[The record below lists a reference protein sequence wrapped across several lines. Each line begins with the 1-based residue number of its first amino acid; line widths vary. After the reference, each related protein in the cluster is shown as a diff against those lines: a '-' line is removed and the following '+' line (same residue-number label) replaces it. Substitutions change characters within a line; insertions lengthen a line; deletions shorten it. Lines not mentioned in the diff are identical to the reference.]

1 MLTVHVSQITA
12 HHQTW
17 TFLRHPRNQWPRF
30 MAPCFHVPEVF
41 FLVTPGGARPH
52 LPLPFREDCF
62 LHPFLFQ
69 SNMFPLKGFIILEC
83 LLDDKTVPFR
93 VSYKKKKREFPGGPV
108 VRTLRFHCWG
118 PGSIPGQRITIPR
131 AAQCGQKKKKERLS
145 FLRSQVLERADR
157 DRNLDS

>member
-1 MLTVHVSQITA
+1 MCLRLPLTTRPGHSCDIPEISGHVS
-12 HHQTW
+12 W
-17 TFLRHPRNQWPRF
+17 LPVFFL
-30 MAPCFHVPEVF
+30 HVPEVF

-93 VSYKKKKREFPGGPV
+93 VSYKKKENSLVVQWLGLCAFTAGAQVQSLVRE
-108 VRTLRFHCWG
+108 LRSREPH
-118 PGSIPGQRITIPR
+118 SV
-131 AAQCGQKKKKERLS
+131 AKKKKER
-145 FLRSQVLERADR
+145 D
-157 DRNLDS
+157 

>member
-1 MLTVHVSQITA
+1 MCLRLPLTTRPGRSCDIPEISGHVS
-12 HHQTW
+12 W
-17 TFLRHPRNQWPRF
+17 LLVFFL
-30 MAPCFHVPEVF
+30 HVPEVF

-93 VSYKKKKREFPGGPV
+93 VSYKKKKGNSLVVQWLGLCAFTAGAQVQSLVRE
-108 VRTLRFHCWG
+108 LRSREPH
-118 PGSIPGQRITIPR
+118 SV
-131 AAQCGQKKKKERLS
+131 AKKKKKERLS